1 VARSVGISWR
11 KNYRKVLSYRIA
23 LTSALIPK
31 AKHVPNFRLEQTYPL
46 TQDYV
51 RIGDTGD
58 QQRGSWTYILT
69 SNKSYVTLLSVAC
82 LPISFPITLLL
93 FLSLLYTLLTSFC
106 KNQESMP
113 LKVVCYFCMSAIST
127 SEPSD

>member
-11 KNYRKVLSYRIA
+11 KNYRSILSYRIA
-23 LTSALIPK
+23 LTSALLPK
-31 AKHVPNFRLEQTYPL
+31 AKHVPNFRLEQTFPL
-46 TQDYV
+46 MQDYV

-58 QQRGSWTYILT
+58 QQKGSWAYILT
-69 SNKSYVTLLSVAC
+69 SNPSYVTLLSVSC

-93 FLSLLYTLLTSFC
+93 FLSLLYTLLTSSP

-113 LKVVCYFCMSAIST
+113 LRVVPYFCMSAIST